1 MPSLL
6 LAVVAVVILA
16 VLWLMPGGSGQLG
29 LVVACLLPVVLIV
42 WGVALFQ
49 RRLRGRSRE

>member
-6 LAVVAVVILA
+6 LAVVAVVVLA

-49 RRLRGRSRE
+49 RRLRGRSRG